1 MRTGTYQIDSK
12 VILVPVAQLLIPGVP
27 LRTAENLL
35 NLLVILDLF
44 EQPPFHDPWYDSLE
58 CANRSAAV
66 SLVGV
71 ADEGLVAL
79 VDLVAVGGLSF
90 AEAVACVVS
99 C

>member
-27 LRTAENLL
+27 LRTAEN
-35 NLLVILDLF
+35 LDLF